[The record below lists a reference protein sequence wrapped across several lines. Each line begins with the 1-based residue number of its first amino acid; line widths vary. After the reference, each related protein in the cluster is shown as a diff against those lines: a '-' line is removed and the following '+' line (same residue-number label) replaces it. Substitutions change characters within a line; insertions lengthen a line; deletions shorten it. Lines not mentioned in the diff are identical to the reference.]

1 MVRNMRRIYMDHG
14 ASMPVEPR
22 VLEKIN
28 EHIIEDYGNPSSL
41 HTEGRTSKKLVEEAR
56 QKVANLIGVEDRA
69 QVIFTSS
76 ATESNNIAVRG
87 CALRNQNK
95 GKHIITSAVEH
106 MSVKNPVK
114 DLQKEGFE
122 VTFLPVDAD
131 GLVDPENVK
140 EAITDKTILISIMYA
155 NGEIGTIE
163 PIRVIGEIAK
173 DKGILFHSDAVAAE
187 GTIPINVEKDNIDL
201 LSLSSNDVYGPRGV
215 GALFIKK
222 GVKIQPVMF
231 GGGQE
236 RGLRSGTE
244 NVYNFAGMGYA
255 AEIAKAEMESESA
268 RLMGLRDNLIDG
280 VLNTVEETYLT
291 GHRTKRLP
299 HHASFRF
306 DYIEGESIILN
317 LDMEG
322 ISASTGS
329 ACSSKTLEPSHVLIS
344 LGLKHEQAHGS
355 LVLTLGRQNTQE
367 DVDWALEVIP
377 KTVSRLREMSP
388 LYKKE

>member
-1 MVRNMRRIYMDHG
+1 MDHG

-22 VLEKIN
+22 VLETIL
-28 EHIIEDYGNPSSL
+28 EHIKADYGNPSSL
-41 HTEGRTSKKLVEEAR
+41 HTEGRTAKKLVEEAR
-56 QKVANLIGVEDRA
+56 QKVANFIGVEDRA
-69 QVIFTSS
+69 TVIFTSS
-76 ATESNNIAVRG
+76 ATEANNIAIRG
-87 CALRNQNK
+87 VAYRNQNK
-95 GKHIITSAVEH
+95 GKHIITSEIEH

-114 DLQKEGFE
+114 DLQKDGFDI
-122 VTFLPVDAD
+122 TFIPVDSD
-131 GLVDPENVK
+131 GLVDPEAVK
-140 EAITDKTILISIMYA
+140 NAIKDETILISIMYA

-163 PIRVIGEIAK
+163 PIKEIGEIAK
-173 DKGILFHSDAVAAE
+173 DSNIYFHSDAVAAA
-187 GTIPINVEKDNIDL
+187 GRVPINVGDENIDL
-201 LSLSSNDVYGPRGV
+201 LSLSSNDLYGPRGV

-244 NVYNFAGMGYA
+244 NVYNFVGMGRA
-255 AEIAKAEMESESA
+255 AEIAKEEMEAESA
-268 RLMGLRDNLIDG
+268 RLTLLRDRLIDG
-280 VLNTVEETYLT
+280 VLGSIDETYIT
-291 GHRTKRLP
+291 GHRTKILP
-299 HHASFRF
+299 QHASFRF

-355 LVLTLGRQNTQE
+355 LVCTLCRQNTEE
-367 DVDWALEVIP
+367 DIEKALEVIP
-377 KTVSRLREMSP
+377 STVSRLREMSP
-388 LYKKE
+388 LYKK